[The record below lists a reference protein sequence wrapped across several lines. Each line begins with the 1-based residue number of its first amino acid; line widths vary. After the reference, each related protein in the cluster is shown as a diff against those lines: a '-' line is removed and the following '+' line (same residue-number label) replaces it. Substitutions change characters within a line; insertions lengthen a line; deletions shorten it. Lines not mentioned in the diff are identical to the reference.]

1 MHHGWHRMLAH
12 AHVHGLQLG
21 ARCVGALTRVCV
33 SRCAHTQIACERLLN
48 FRVEL
53 KVAGKRIGDVL
64 NRIHI
69 AMPKARWVQGAGLA
83 TPPATSCIAWTHMR
97 R

>member
-1 MHHGWHRMLAH
+1 MDGTACWRTRTCTDCSWAPVVW
-12 AHVHGLQLG
+12 VHS
-21 ARCVGALTRVCV
+21 RVCV